1 MHRKLTRAEPVT
13 PMQALEIAILLLEFE
28 AENVTFD
35 RGHRDP
41 WACEVRESANILSQL
56 KETLS
61 IAATN

>member
-1 MHRKLTRAEPVT
+1 
-13 PMQALEIAILLLEFE
+13 MQALEIAILLLEFE
-28 AENVTFD
+28 AESVTLD